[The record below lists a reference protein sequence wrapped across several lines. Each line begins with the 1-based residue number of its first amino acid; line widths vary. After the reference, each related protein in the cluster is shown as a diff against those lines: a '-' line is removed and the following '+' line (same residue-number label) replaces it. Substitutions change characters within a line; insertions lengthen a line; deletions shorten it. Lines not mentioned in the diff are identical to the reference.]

1 MVKGC
6 VSRGFNHA
14 TFDHVLFTVILSTS
28 HVLPSLKNFAF
39 LTEKISKTASQS
51 GGPITT
57 GGNGA
62 GADSDLFAEDA
73 AIVEYYRHQLNL
85 FSNMCLDR
93 QYLAINNLSC
103 HLDVDLI
110 LK

>member
-1 MVKGC
+1 MGRGTAADGSSRHRTQGKGEHKTLNYHRDTIR
-6 VSRGFNHA
+6 VA
-14 TFDHVLFTVILSTS
+14 LS
-28 HVLPSLKNFAF
+28 KNNKVA
-39 LTEKISKTASQS
+39 KTASQS
-51 GGPITT
+51 GGPISAGT
-57 GGNGA
+57 NGA
-62 GADSDLFAEDA
+62 GPDSDLFAEDA

>member
-1 MVKGC
+1 M
-6 VSRGFNHA
+6 S
-14 TFDHVLFTVILSTS
+14 LTV
-28 HVLPSLKNFAF
+28 VLKNNQGFTKFKKNLA
-39 LTEKISKTASQS
+39 LLINKVAKTSSHS
-51 GGPITT
+51 GGPIST

-62 GADSDLFAEDA
+62 RPDSDLFAEDA